1 MSIGVGIGI
10 GAGIWVGGS
19 EELEPDVQPPKKEI
33 YSHTVDSLARFD
45 GIEDADGVVKFLGI
59 PFADQPLRFAESE
72 MKTSFN
78 NGVFDATEF
87 GHRCYGARS
96 ELNKVASEDCL
107 NMNIYTTKAVLQG

>member
-19 EELEPDVQPPKKEI
+19 EELEPDNQPPKTVI

-45 GIEDADGVVKFLGI
+45 GIEDADGVVKFLGV
-59 PFADQPLRFAESE
+59 PFADQPVRFAESE

-78 NGVFDATEF
+78 NGVFDATTF
-87 GHRCYGARS
+87 GSRCFGARS
-96 ELNKVASEDCL
+96 ELNQAASEDCL
-107 NMNIYTTKAVLQG
+107 NLNIYTTKTVLQG